1 MGHAPGEAEVA
12 AEMALGLEEYQQLLG
27 DLKGLEIGTLHMER
41 NEDSGEEELAYMPG
55 RPEEDPLFRCLR
67 GELEER
73 LAEAIQNLP
82 DRERLVMSLYYY
94 EEMTMREI
102 GLALGVVES
111 RVSQVHASAVVHLRG
126 RAQGSG
132 RARGLRPAARA
143 QAGGAGGLGRDQGL
157 RSGRANTGFWITT
170 TVRGWSSDGKDAQ
183 TGRDRRALSGGAQL
197 DAGGGQDRGAGAR
210 GALQLCLGGRD
221 FNRPVARHLM
231 LNDLFARNL
240 THNLAAWLR
249 TRFQVNLVSAEQ
261 IPFNEFLL
269 RIPEISYVAS
279 VRMEPL
285 GALAVLQLDLA
296 LAPPIID
303 LLLGGEGR
311 DGPLR
316 ELTDIEESILASVV
330 EIICRELTAAWQ
342 PVGLSFNFER
352 RQMQTQVARIMSVT
366 EKTLCL
372 SFEIRMPHS
381 FGPAES
387 GLSGGGGQ
395 HDSAPPDL
403 GLGPP
408 PPPCRRDAGADGGH
422 GAPHPL
428 WRQPCSCPR
437 CACRPA
443 RSRTWSR
450 ARCCAWIWPPTRC
463 RSGGWAAN
471 CSARRK
477 PFARERTAPRASSR
491 SVAGGRAMKSYP

>member
-1 MGHAPGEAEVA
+1 MIEKTLKQNEIDALFQAARSSAPEAQKTEV
-12 AEMALGLEEYQQLLG
+12 
-27 DLKGLEIGTLHMER
+27 
-41 NEDSGEEELAYMPG
+41 
-55 RPEEDPLFRCLR
+55 
-67 GELEER
+67 
-73 LAEAIQNLP
+73 
-82 DRERLVMSLYYY
+82 
-94 EEMTMREI
+94 
-102 GLALGVVES
+102 
-111 RVSQVHASAVVHLRG
+111 
-126 RAQGSG
+126 
-132 RARGLRPAARA
+132 RARVVPYNFSSAGQISNDQLRAI
-143 QAGGAGGLGRDQGL
+143 
-157 RSGRANTGFWITT
+157 S
-170 TVRGWSSDGKDAQ
+170 
-183 TGRDRRALSGGAQL
+183 
-197 DAGGGQDRGAGAR
+197 
-210 GALQLCLGGRD
+210 
-221 FNRPVARHLM
+221 M

-249 TRFQVNLVSAEQ
+249 SRFQVNLVSAEQ

-381 FGPAES
+381 S
-387 GLSGGGGQ
+387 GLLNLAFPAVVANTILRRLTSDWARRRRHAGETRARMEQAVRRIHFGGTLQLPTVHLAASTIENLEVGSVVRLDVPANTLAEWRVGGQ
-395 HDSAPPDL
+395 KLAMASAIRQ
-403 GLGPP
+403 GE
-408 PPPCRRDAGADGGH
+408 RRAVRIEH
-422 GAPHPL
+422 SL
-428 WRQPCSCPR
+428 SEVE
-437 CACRPA
+437 
-443 RSRTWSR
+443 S
-450 ARCCAWIWPPTRC
+450 
-463 RSGGWAAN
+463 
-471 CSARRK
+471 
-477 PFARERTAPRASSR
+477 
-491 SVAGGRAMKSYP
+491 

>member
-1 MGHAPGEAEVA
+1 MLTEKTLKQDEIDALFQAARSSTPEAQKTEV
-12 AEMALGLEEYQQLLG
+12 
-27 DLKGLEIGTLHMER
+27 
-41 NEDSGEEELAYMPG
+41 
-55 RPEEDPLFRCLR
+55 
-67 GELEER
+67 
-73 LAEAIQNLP
+73 
-82 DRERLVMSLYYY
+82 
-94 EEMTMREI
+94 
-102 GLALGVVES
+102 
-111 RVSQVHASAVVHLRG
+111 
-126 RAQGSG
+126 
-132 RARGLRPAARA
+132 RARVVPYNFSSAGQISTDQLRAI
-143 QAGGAGGLGRDQGL
+143 
-157 RSGRANTGFWITT
+157 S
-170 TVRGWSSDGKDAQ
+170 
-183 TGRDRRALSGGAQL
+183 
-197 DAGGGQDRGAGAR
+197 
-210 GALQLCLGGRD
+210 
-221 FNRPVARHLM
+221 M

-285 GALAVLQLDLA
+285 GALSVLQLDLA

-381 FGPAES
+381 S
-387 GLSGGGGQ
+387 GLLNLAFPAVVANTILRRLTSDWARRRRHGSETRARMEATARRILFGGSLQLPSVRLPASAIENLEVGTVLRLDQAANTLPEWRVGGQ
-395 HDSAPPDL
+395 AI
-403 GLGPP
+403 
-408 PPPCRRDAGADGGH
+408 
-422 GAPHPL
+422 
-428 WRQPCSCPR
+428 
-437 CACRPA
+437 
-443 RSRTWSR
+443 SR
-450 ARCCAWIWPPTRC
+450 AQAIRQGAQR
-463 RSGGWAAN
+463 AA
-471 CSARRK
+471 RM
-477 PFARERTAPRASSR
+477 ERQIPEAEL
-491 SVAGGRAMKSYP
+491 